1 MRFTEISESLKCQE
15 YNQGDNFETGE
26 IEYVTAGDLMSEVLV
41 FDKENL
47 LLVTSLNSEQV
58 IRTANMVD
66 AAGVV
71 LVNSKI
77 PNEQMISLARDFGI
91 VLLSTQNSMFET
103 CAILYKLLDIPDNH
117 A

>member
-1 MRFTEISESLKCQE
+1 MRFTEIIRCLECQVF
-15 YNQGDNFETGE
+15 NRGDNFETGE

-58 IRTANMVD
+58 LRTANIVD
-66 AAGVV
+66 AIGVV

-77 PNEQMISLARDFGI
+77 PNEQMISLARDLGV

-103 CAILYKLLDIPDNH
+103 CAILYSLLTNSG
-117 A
+117 ANA

>member
-1 MRFTEISESLKCQE
+1 MRFTEISRSLDCQE
-15 YNQGDNFETGE
+15 YNQGDHFETGE

-41 FDKENL
+41 YDKENL

-58 IRTANMVD
+58 IRTANIVD
-66 AAGVV
+66 AAGIV

-77 PNEQMISLARDFGI
+77 PNEQMISLARDLGI

-103 CAILYKLLDIPDNH
+103 CAILYRLLNSPDDN

>member
-1 MRFTEISESLKCQE
+1 MRFTEISKSLECQE
-15 YNQGDNFETGE
+15 FSQGDHFDSGE
-26 IEYVTAGDLMSEVLV
+26 IKYVTAGDLMSEVLV

-58 IRTANMVD
+58 LRTANIVD

-77 PNEQMISLARDFGI
+77 PNEQMISLAQDLGI
-91 VLLSTQNSMFET
+91 VLLSTQSSMFET
-103 CAILYKLLDIPDNH
+103 CAILYRLLNNPGDH